1 MNLWKDLRVT
11 MSVLVLNIISIVFT
25 FFPDFG
31 NLYYLLTLND
41 TSNESILTC
50 DIGKTLG
57 NDLNLL
63 NEIYGKNDNEF
74 IEKSDLQEKFK

>member
-25 FFPDFG
+25 FSPDFG
-31 NLYYLLTLND
+31 NLYYILTFND
-41 TSNESILTC
+41 TSNESTLTC

-63 NEIYGKNDNEF
+63 NEIYGKNDNKF
-74 IEKSDLQEKFK
+74 LEKSDLQ